1 MISLRNSRFEEFVER
16 VRAESDIVSLVSE
29 YVPLKKKGKNFW
41 GCCPFHHE
49 KTPSFSVSADKG
61 FFYCFGCQAGGDAF
75 QFLMKIDNLGFM
87 DAAAKLADKLCIPLP
102 EKEQTPQEAAR
113 ERETR
118 ELYRINE
125 MARDFYHNCLTKTG
139 YGEEARRYLAD
150 RGLSA
155 DATAAFRLG
164 FAPPGWDKLTAA
176 FREKGI
182 REELLVKAGLS
193 SPRPAGDGYYDR
205 FRNRIMFPISDARG
219 RVVGFGG
226 RVIDDSQPKYL
237 NSPETALFNKRH
249 ILFALAQAAQAI
261 SDTGQAIVVEGY
273 MDAITAHMAGVRH
286 VVASLGT
293 AFTPEQARLLA
304 KQAREIVFA
313 YDSDAAGQNATLR
326 ALETVRKLG
335 ITVRVASVPDG
346 KDPDDFIRR
355 HGGDAFRKLL
365 SQAPGLLDYQ
375 IRQAMLAADHTRLEG
390 KVAVVAAVLPSLIQ
404 LDNAVE
410 IDGYIVRLAQML
422 GIDERAVRSEYQ
434 KHKKDKNVRLGNNGY
449 NTAHL
454 GVNRPLQTKNSAAE
468 ASLLRLML
476 EDSALIPYVTVQLT
490 AADFQDEARAAIMSA
505 LVTAY
510 EEGRPLAAADLAPG
524 LEDRVATELSRI
536 MVMDEPVGEVV
547 RLVDDYIKTIRLLS
561 LRQLYETHRLRAD
574 ELERL
579 GDKRFQQEL
588 AESKRINDE
597 IKLLLQS

>member
-75 QFLMKIDNLGFM
+75 QFLMKIDNLAFM
-87 DAAAKLADKLCIPLP
+87 DAAAKLADKLRIPLP

-355 HGGDAFRKLL
+355 HGGDAFRELL

-490 AADFQDEARAAIMSA
+490 VADFQDEARAAIMSA

-510 EEGRPLAAADLAPG
+510 EEGRPLAAAALAPG

>member
-1 MISLRNSRFEEFVER
+1 MRNSRFEEFVER

-164 FAPPGWDKLTAA
+164 FAPPGWDKLTVA

>member
-75 QFLMKIDNLGFM
+75 QFLMKIDNLAFM
-87 DAAAKLADKLCIPLP
+87 DAAAKLADKLRIPLP

-164 FAPPGWDKLTAA
+164 FAPPGWDKLTVA

-490 AADFQDEARAAIMSA
+490 VADFQDEARAAIMSA

-510 EEGRPLAAADLAPG
+510 EEGRPLAAAALAPG

>member
-164 FAPPGWDKLTAA
+164 FAPPGWDKLTVA

-355 HGGDAFRKLL
+355 HGGDAFRELL

-490 AADFQDEARAAIMSA
+490 VADFQDEARAAIMSA

-510 EEGRPLAAADLAPG
+510 EEGRPLAAAALAPG

>member
-1 MISLRNSRFEEFVER
+1 MRNSRFEEFVER

-75 QFLMKIDNLGFM
+75 QFLMKIDNLAFM
-87 DAAAKLADKLCIPLP
+87 DAAAKLADKLRIPLP

>member
-75 QFLMKIDNLGFM
+75 QFLMKIDNLAFM
-87 DAAAKLADKLCIPLP
+87 DAAAKLADKLRIPLP

-164 FAPPGWDKLTAA
+164 FAPPGWDKLTVA

>member
-1 MISLRNSRFEEFVER
+1 MRNSRFEEFVER

-75 QFLMKIDNLGFM
+75 QFLMKIDNLAFM
-87 DAAAKLADKLCIPLP
+87 DAAAKLADKLRIPLP

-355 HGGDAFRKLL
+355 HGGDAFRELL

-490 AADFQDEARAAIMSA
+490 VADFQDEARAAIMSA

-510 EEGRPLAAADLAPG
+510 EEGRPLAAAALAPG

>member
-1 MISLRNSRFEEFVER
+1 MRNSRFEEFVER

-75 QFLMKIDNLGFM
+75 QFLMKIDNLAFM
-87 DAAAKLADKLCIPLP
+87 DAAAKLADKLRIPLP

-164 FAPPGWDKLTAA
+164 FAPPGWDKLTVA

-490 AADFQDEARAAIMSA
+490 VADFQDEARAAIMSA